1 MSQVVENLS
10 WVYERDYQQWL
21 EQTILLLQNK
31 QTDLLDYEHLI
42 EELDAL
48 GREQKNA
55 VESLVIQ
62 VIQHLLFYQYWQNE
76 RNYNARH
83 WRSELI
89 GFRTQLE
96 LRLTTNLRNH
106 LSNRL
111 DYLYGK
117 ARKMA
122 EIKTDLKLP
131 DSTLY
136 SLEQVLD
143 EDWFPDLMREEE
155 TKEN

>member
-1 MSQVVENLS
+1 MTHARQSLS
-10 WVYERDYQQWL
+10 SIYEEDYQQWL
-21 EQTILLLQNK
+21 DKTVLLLKNRQV
-31 QTDLLDYEHLI
+31 DSLDYEHLI
-42 EELDAL
+42 EELEAL

-62 VIQHLLFYQYWQNE
+62 VIQHLLFYQYWSSE
-76 RNYNARH
+76 REDNQRH
-83 WRSELI
+83 WRGELI

-122 EIKTDLKLP
+122 EVKTDLKLP
-131 DSTLY
+131 SASPYTLADI
-136 SLEQVLD
+136 LD
-143 EDWFPDLMREEE
+143 EDWLPEIR
-155 TKEN
+155 

>member
-1 MSQVVENLS
+1 MSHARQSLS
-10 WVYERDYQQWL
+10 SIYEEDYQQWL
-21 EQTILLLQNK
+21 DKTVLLLKNRQV
-31 QTDLLDYEHLI
+31 DSLDYEHLI
-42 EELDAL
+42 EELEAL
-48 GREQKNA
+48 GREQKNT

-62 VIQHLLFYQYWQNE
+62 VIQHLLFYQYWSSEREDNE
-76 RNYNARH
+76 RH
-83 WRSELI
+83 WRGELI

-122 EIKTDLKLP
+122 EVKTDLKLP
-131 DSTLY
+131 SENPYTLADI
-136 SLEQVLD
+136 LD
-143 EDWFPDLMREEE
+143 EDWLPEII
-155 TKEN
+155 

>member
-1 MSQVVENLS
+1 MSHPVQSLS
-10 WVYERDYQQWL
+10 SIYEEDYQQWL
-21 EQTILLLQNK
+21 DETVLLLKNRQV
-31 QTDLLDYEHLI
+31 DGLDYEHLI
-42 EELDAL
+42 EELEAL

-62 VIQHLLFYQYWQNE
+62 VIQRLLLYHYWQSERDYNE
-76 RNYNARH
+76 RH

-117 ARKMA
+117 AKKMA
-122 EIKTDLKLP
+122 AVKTDLKLP
-131 DSTLY
+131 PENPY
-136 SLEQVLD
+136 SLADILD
-143 EDWFPDLMREEE
+143 EDWLPEMM
-155 TKEN
+155 

>member
-1 MSQVVENLS
+1 MTHARQSLS
-10 WVYERDYQQWL
+10 SIYEEDYQQWL
-21 EQTILLLQNK
+21 DNTVLLLKNRQV
-31 QTDLLDYEHLI
+31 DSLDYEHLI
-42 EELDAL
+42 EELEAL

-62 VIQHLLFYQYWQNE
+62 VIQHLLFYQYWSSQREDNQ
-76 RNYNARH
+76 RH
-83 WRSELI
+83 WRGELI

-117 ARKMA
+117 AKKMA
-122 EIKTDLKLP
+122 EVKTDLKLP
-131 DSTLY
+131 SASPYTLADI
-136 SLEQVLD
+136 LD
-143 EDWFPDLMREEE
+143 EDWLPEIR
-155 TKEN
+155 

>member
-1 MSQVVENLS
+1 MTHARQSLS
-10 WVYERDYQQWL
+10 SIYEEDYQQWL
-21 EQTILLLQNK
+21 DKTVLLLKNRQV
-31 QTDLLDYEHLI
+31 DSLDYEHLI
-42 EELDAL
+42 EELEAL

-62 VIQHLLFYQYWQNE
+62 IIQHLLFYQYWSSEREYNE
-76 RNYNARH
+76 RH
-83 WRSELI
+83 WRGELI

-122 EIKTDLKLP
+122 EVKTDLKLP
-131 DSTLY
+131 SASPYTLADI
-136 SLEQVLD
+136 LD
-143 EDWFPDLMREEE
+143 EDWLPEIR
-155 TKEN
+155 

>member
-1 MSQVVENLS
+1 MTHAKQSLS
-10 WVYERDYQQWL
+10 SIYEEDYQQWL
-21 EQTILLLQNK
+21 DKTVLLLKNRQV
-31 QTDLLDYEHLI
+31 DSLDYEHLI
-42 EELDAL
+42 EELEAL

-62 VIQHLLFYQYWQNE
+62 IIQHLLFYQYWSSEREDNE
-76 RNYNARH
+76 RH
-83 WRSELI
+83 WRGELI
-89 GFRTQLE
+89 SFRTQLE

-122 EIKTDLKLP
+122 EVKTDLKLP
-131 DSTLY
+131 SASPYTLADI
-136 SLEQVLD
+136 LD
-143 EDWFPDLMREEE
+143 EDWLPEIR
-155 TKEN
+155 

>member
-1 MSQVVENLS
+1 MTHARQSLS
-10 WVYERDYQQWL
+10 SIYEEDYQQWL
-21 EQTILLLQNK
+21 DETVLLLKNRQV
-31 QTDLLDYEHLI
+31 DSLDYEHLI
-42 EELDAL
+42 EELEAW

-55 VESLVIQ
+55 VESLAIQ
-62 VIQHLLFYQYWQNE
+62 IIQHLLFYQYWSSQREDNQ
-76 RNYNARH
+76 RH
-83 WRSELI
+83 WRVELI

-122 EIKTDLKLP
+122 EVKTDLKLP
-131 DSTLY
+131 SASPYTLADI
-136 SLEQVLD
+136 LD
-143 EDWFPDLMREEE
+143 EDWLPEIR
-155 TKEN
+155 